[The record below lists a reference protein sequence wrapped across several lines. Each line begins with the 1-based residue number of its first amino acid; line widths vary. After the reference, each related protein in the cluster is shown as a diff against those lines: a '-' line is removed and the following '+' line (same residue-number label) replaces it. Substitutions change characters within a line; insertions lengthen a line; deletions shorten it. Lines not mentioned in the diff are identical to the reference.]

1 MNAIDLTPK
10 FKYVLE
16 VFRRHLSLGV
26 ILALPV
32 SAVYGQVKDVDK
44 EELIELSPF
53 TVDASN
59 DTGYRATS
67 TLAGT
72 RLNTALRDIAA
83 SVTVVTEDFMNDI
96 GATDME
102 GILTYL
108 GSTETGGMDGNYH
121 GGEIEEGNGG
131 NDVHRIDSRPQQ
143 SYRVRGLAKADTT
156 QNYFITAAPLD
167 SFNFDQVTVNRGPN
181 SALFGL
187 GSAGGVLNAG
197 LKKAQFRDF
206 AKIETTFDDWGTKRY
221 VLDVN
226 KQLVEDKLSVRFT
239 ALYNDKGYEQKNA
252 YNLDRRQYGAITFK
266 PFKNTVIRANY
277 TSGFL
282 DRSLPIS
289 RPPEDNMGIWASF
302 GKPLWDPVT
311 AEFYAS
317 REDFAAGTIIPRSI
331 SDTYKDGYDTNR
343 FSSAKRDFYAILFPN
358 PDSAAAGG
366 PGTPEFI
373 RTSVEKG
380 KDAWPNYPKNGAK
393 AIGMIDWKNTRNIWD
408 EPIGSFP
415 GARGFDAVTNSF
427 YQVPYIQDRDV
438 FDYRKQSVYGPN
450 RLNTN
455 DFDSF
460 SATLEQT
467 FLGDK
472 VGFEVSIYEES
483 FRDDYLQFQGQLNI
497 DSNLRYVNG
506 EPNPNVGR
514 AYIGGNEYS
523 EPQFSEIESQR
534 ITAFAEFD
542 FADHGNDGWVS
553 KLGKHVFTG
562 LLGVHEADNRTETHK
577 GTFLD
582 PSILAFDRGQE
593 TLRRYTEGRVYRASY
608 LGGPNQLDVDGIQG
622 ITGINVLQLPPVNAN
637 DILTWDNAEAA
648 RLYAANPNYN
658 YADAFTHYSGTQV
671 NNYLQGTGLTFHG
684 ANTRTH
690 SEVKSLSTVLQ
701 SYFFNGNLVTA
712 ASWRKDSIE
721 LARGQYNPDPVSRVT
736 SLGSPPLDE
745 FTDLGDVTATSFS
758 VVGHVPRSLTEN
770 FLGNSELSF
779 HYVNSS
785 NTEAKGGNVDLFG
798 RALGLPSGVTDEY
811 GMSFRSGEGKL
822 ALRLNFYDS
831 SEEGSILKDVGGFH
845 KIELN
850 MLEFNTDAE
859 LAAAGYTP
867 LGDTFNNSWNITKD
881 AGQTDEITGA
891 DGVSTV
897 ILNEYEEARN
907 PGHIQQFTT
916 GDTTS
921 KGMEIELTYNPTRNW
936 RIAFNVSKIKAVKSN
951 LAGPELEYLDQ
962 RLAFWNSP
970 GAANLWMDNERW
982 DEDAGAPNDEARLIN
997 PVTGALHD
1005 DILGSMA
1012 EVAFQTALD
1021 GFPVPELRKW
1031 RANFITNFTFSDA
1044 FPGFL
1049 KGFSVGGAIRWEDK
1063 LAAGYALKEDT
1074 LLGWKQ
1080 DLDNIYYAPAQTSV
1094 DLWLSYSHRFEKT
1107 GINWRLRLGARNI
1120 TSDEGLLDTRFNP
1133 DGSRGAFRIEP
1144 GKRFELS
1151 NSFTF

>member
-1 MNAIDLTPK
+1 MNETPLNLLNK
-10 FKYVLE
+10 H
-16 VFRRHLSLGV
+16 VFVRIWKCLLIGMMYT
-26 ILALPV
+26 LPNI
-32 SAVYGQVKDVDK
+32 AVNAQVEDVDD
-44 EELIELSPF
+44 EAVIELSPF
-53 TVDASN
+53 TIDASQ
-59 DTGYRATS
+59 DTGYRANS

-83 SVTVVTEDFMNDI
+83 SVTVVTEDFMNDL

-121 GGEIEEGNGG
+121 GGQIEEGGG
-131 NDVHRIDSRPQQ
+131 SNDVHRSDSRPQQ

-156 QNYFITAAPLD
+156 QNYFITAAPID
-167 SFNFDQVTVNRGPN
+167 SFNIDQVTVNRGPN

-187 GSAGGVLNAG
+187 GSAGGVMNAG

-206 AKIETTFDDWGTKRY
+206 AKIETKFDDWGTKRY

-226 KQLVEDKLSVRFT
+226 KELIEDKLSLRFSM
-239 ALYNDKGYEQKNA
+239 LYNDKGYEQKNA
-252 YNLDRRQYGAITFK
+252 YNLDRRQYGTITFK
-266 PFKNTVIRANY
+266 PFENTTIRANY
-277 TSGFL
+277 TSGYL
-282 DRSLPIS
+282 NRSLPIS
-289 RPPEDNMGIWASF
+289 RPPRDNLGIWESF
-302 GKPLWDPVT
+302 GKPLWDPVN
-311 AEFYAS
+311 ARFYAS
-317 REDFAAGTIIPRSI
+317 REDFAANNPIDKSI
-331 SDTYKDGYDTNR
+331 SDTYKDGYQTKR
-343 FSSAKRDFYAILFPN
+343 FSSAKRAYYAILFPDPN
-358 PDSAAAGG
+358 STSAGG

-380 KDAWPNYPKNGAK
+380 KKEWPNYPKNGAK
-393 AIGMIDWKNTRNIWD
+393 TIGMIDWIGQRDIWD
-408 EPIGSFP
+408 EPVGSFP
-415 GARGFDAVTNSF
+415 GARGHDAVTNSF
-427 YQVPYIQDRDV
+427 YMNPYIQDRNV
-438 FDYRKQSVYGPN
+438 YDYREESVYGPN

-467 FLGDK
+467 FLEDK
-472 VGFEVSIYEES
+472 VGFEVSVYEES
-483 FRDDYLQFQGQLNI
+483 FQDDYLQFKGQLNI

-514 AYIGGNEYS
+514 VYIGGNEYS

-534 ITAFAEFD
+534 LTAFAEFD

-562 LLGVHEADNRTETHK
+562 LLGVHEQDNRTETHK
-577 GTFLD
+577 GTFVD

-593 TLRRYTEGRVYRASY
+593 TLRRYKEGRVYRASY
-608 LGGPNQLDVDGIQG
+608 LGGPNQLDVAGIQG
-622 ITGINVLQLPPVNAN
+622 ITGINVLQLPPTTAN
-637 DILTWDNAEAA
+637 DILTWDNAKAA
-648 RLYAANPNYN
+648 SLYAADQNYN
-658 YADAFTHYSGTQV
+658 YADAFAHHSGV
-671 NNYLQGTGLTFHG
+671 RINNYLEGEGLTFHG

-701 SYFFNGNLVTA
+701 SYFFNNHVVTA

-721 LARGQYNPDPVSRVT
+721 LARGQFNPDPVSRVT

-745 FTDLGDVTATSFS
+745 FTDLGDITATSFS
-758 VVGHVPRSLTEN
+758 VVGHVPRSFTEN

-785 NTEAKGGNVDLFG
+785 NSEAKGGNVDLFG
-798 RALGLPSGVTDEY
+798 RALGLPSGVTEEY
-811 GMSFRSGEGKL
+811 GMSFRSGEGKM

-831 SEEGSILKDVGGFH
+831 SEEGSILQDVGDFH

-850 MLEFNTDAE
+850 MLEYNTAAE
-859 LAAAGYTP
+859 LAAAGYTS

-881 AGQTDEITGA
+881 AGQTIEVTGA

-897 ILNEYEEARN
+897 ILDQYEEARN

-916 GDTTS
+916 GDTAS
-921 KGMEIELTYNPTRNW
+921 KGMEIELTFNPTRNW
-936 RIAFNVSKIKAVKSN
+936 RIAFNVSKIEAIKSN
-951 LAGPELEYLDQ
+951 LAAPELEYLDQ

-970 GAANLWMDNERW
+970 GAANLWMDDSRW
-982 DEDAGAPNDEARLIN
+982 DEDAGVPNDEERLIN
-997 PVTGALHD
+997 PATGALHP
-1005 DILGSMA
+1005 DILDSMA

-1031 RANFITNFTFSDA
+1031 RANFITNYTFGDA
-1044 FPGFL
+1044 APGFL
-1049 KGFSVGGAIRWEDK
+1049 SGFGVGGAIRWEDK
-1063 LAAGYALKEDT
+1063 LAAGYALKQDD

-1080 DLDNIYYAPAQTSV
+1080 DLDNIYYAPAQTSI
-1094 DLWLSYSHRFEKT
+1094 DLWISFSHKFERT
-1107 GINWRLRLGARNI
+1107 GIQWRARLGARNI
-1120 TSDEGLLDTRFNP
+1120 TSDEGLLDTRYNP

-1144 GKRFELS
+1144 GRRFELS